1 MLLKVAL
8 IPIIWVV
15 AADWIE
21 KKKSFQHDKLPPT
34 NYILLNAVLK
44 STM

>member
-15 AADWIE
+15 AADWNV
-21 KKKSFQHDKLPPT
+21 KKSFHHDKLPPT
-34 NYILLNAVLK
+34 NYVLLSAVLK